1 MRRRHDQIFRAVIEE
16 GVASGEFTVTGVDTV
31 LHCMHAG
38 MSQAPIWCAGL
49 KGQRLTADIDEL
61 TDTVTMLVG
70 ELPAN

>member
-31 LHCMHAG
+31 LHGMHAG

-49 KGQRLTADIDEL
+49 KGQRLTAAIDEL
-61 TDTVTMLVG
+61 TDTLMMLVG